1 VFDYEWYVDK
11 SIRTVTITWLYV
23 LHRQVNKDSYNRL
36 TMSGTDRQ
44 VNKDSYNR
52 LTEWYT

>member
-1 VFDYEWYVDK
+1 VFDYEWYMDK